1 MSELKLQTSTELNEY
16 PALKQSIVYLNEKQ
30 TAKVL
35 RALQF
40 ATKAHQGQMRASGE
54 AYITHPAAVAT
65 ILGQLKMDHQ
75 CIMAGLLHDVIE
87 DTSYDYQDIES
98 TFDSEIADMVEGVT
112 KIDRMPAKSK
122 KENQAENFL
131 KMLILEN
138 LG

>member
-30 TAKVL
+30 TGKVL

-98 TFDSEIADMVEGVT
+98 TFDSEIADMVEGVR

-131 KMLILEN
+131 KMLIDLD
-138 LG
+138 